1 MTVRI
6 RSNKY
11 DFIVVDKYGVIDC
24 CIFSRS
30 PKDLQ
35 NTIENVPEMSNV
47 SWPDIAELFRSETS
61 RNRASHDEHVV
72 RENKNADEER
82 RREDVCMI
90 FYGDSLES
98 TSHYENGRPPLR
110 PSANNKTPLWS
121 WRNASESNEFRV
133 SCMWNAKIYVWCVY
147 VRVRARARGKRM
159 HALARGTKLIEP
171 VLFVVTLKTRVT
183 KNHAPLAPICS
194 FRTFFFLPAG
204 CFPFVNLY
212 ALSRIS
218 KTWDYCSPSSS
229 TSRIVFSSV
238 KFSAHAFFLLF
249 FLLLLILLHPFSF
262 SRLLS
267 DFLQRTVWRIYI
279 YICLFISKF
288 IKVWRI
294 LCAPIIENNRPKSKV
309 YVFFKNIRQWSI
321 AYSKNFIW
329 IVWI

>member
-1 MTVRI
+1 
-6 RSNKY
+6 
-11 DFIVVDKYGVIDC
+11 
-24 CIFSRS
+24 
-30 PKDLQ
+30 
-35 NTIENVPEMSNV
+35 
-47 SWPDIAELFRSETS
+47 
-61 RNRASHDEHVV
+61 
-72 RENKNADEER
+72 
-82 RREDVCMI
+82 MI
-90 FYGDSLES
+90 FYDDSLES

-110 PSANNKTPLWS
+110 PNANNKTPLWS

-238 KFSAHAFFLLF
+238 KFSTHAFFLLF
-249 FLLLLILLHPFSF
+249 FLLLLLHPFCF
-262 SRLLS
+262 SLLLS

-279 YICLFISKF
+279 YIYLFLNLSKCREF
-288 IKVWRI
+288 
-294 LCAPIIENNRPKSKV
+294 CAPTIENNRPKSKV
-309 YVFFKNIRQWSI
+309 YVFLKNIQQRSI